1 MLKFIGS
8 VAASNFKRLGSPFK
22 VSWAVTYR
30 CNLRCK
36 MCNIWDKK
44 DHPPEVNADEIGA
57 LFSRPHHVH
66 WLGITGGEP
75 FLRTDLIDIVDA
87 ALTPSKTLNALHF
100 ATNGSYTDRVENLV
114 HTLKKRHKKLKIVFT
129 VSIDGPEA
137 LHNHIRGIDGTWGRA
152 LATFKML
159 KKIPNVKPQF
169 GFTLSHN
176 NLDKFERTFLALG
189 DVYPALTFDDMTVN
203 VFQRSN
209 FYYENHAMPELD
221 PARLTR
227 EIQKILAMDKDRL
240 SLNNFLRR
248 KYLKLYLQFLKTRK
262 SPVKCQSFASTCFL
276 DPYGNLFPCAVYNRK
291 LLNIK
296 ETVLSLNEIWQ
307 LKEALRIHTECARN
321 KCPSCWSPCDAY
333 SAMGGSI
340 IPTVFK

>member
-30 CNLRCK
+30 CNLKCK

-44 DHPPEVNADEIGA
+44 DHPPEIKAEDIGK
-57 LFSRPHHVH
+57 LFQKPHNVH

-87 ALTPSKTLNALHF
+87 ALAPSKTLNALHF

-129 VSIDGPEA
+129 LSIDGPEA

-152 LATFKML
+152 L
-159 KKIPNVKPQF
+159 
-169 GFTLSHN
+169 
-176 NLDKFERTFLALG
+176 G
-189 DVYPALTFDDMTVN
+189 DVYPALSFDDMTVN

-221 PARLTR
+221 PAILTR
-227 EIQKILAMDKDRL
+227 EIRKILAMDKDRL

-248 KYLKLYLQFLKTRK
+248 KYLKLYLHFLKTRK

-296 ETVLSLNEIWQ
+296 ETVLSLNDIWK
-307 LKEALRIHTECARN
+307 LKEAVKIHDECARN

-340 IPTVFK
+340 IPTVFR

>member
-1 MLKFIGS
+1 MARQQDPGYKPLPVWDKWKLNRAIHALRSPFHS
-8 VAASNFKRLGSPFK
+8 VRVAA
-22 VSWAVTYR
+22 
-30 CNLRCK
+30 
-36 MCNIWDKK
+36 
-44 DHPPEVNADEIGA
+44 H
-57 LFSRPHHVH
+57 
-66 WLGITGGEP
+66 
-75 FLRTDLIDIVDA
+75 
-87 ALTPSKTLNALHF
+87 
-100 ATNGSYTDRVENLV
+100 
-114 HTLKKRHKKLKIVFT
+114 
-129 VSIDGPEA
+129 
-137 LHNHIRGIDGTWGRA
+137 
-152 LATFKML
+152 
-159 KKIPNVKPQF
+159 
-169 GFTLSHN
+169 
-176 NLDKFERTFLALG
+176 
-189 DVYPALTFDDMTVN
+189 
-203 VFQRSN
+203 
-209 FYYENHAMPELD
+209 
-221 PARLTR
+221 R

-307 LKEALRIHTECARN
+307 LKEALRIHNECARN

>member
-8 VAASNFKRLGSPFK
+8 VAASNFKRLDSPFK
-22 VSWAVTYR
+22 VSCAVTYR

-44 DHPPEVNADEIGA
+44 DHPHELKAEDIGR
-57 LFSRPHHVH
+57 LFQRPHNTH

-100 ATNGSYTDRVENLV
+100 ATNGSFTERVENLV
-114 HTLKKRHKKLKIVFT
+114 HTLKKRHKRLKLVFT
-129 VSIDGPEA
+129 LSIDGPEA
-137 LHNHIRGIDGTWGRA
+137 LHNNIRGIDGTWGRA

-176 NLDKFERTFLALG
+176 NLDKFESTFLALG
-189 DVYPALTFDDMTVN
+189 DIYPGLTFDDMNVN
-203 VFQRSN
+203 VFQRSS
-209 FYYENHAMPELD
+209 FYYENQAMPELD
-221 PARLTR
+221 PVLLAQ
-227 EIQKILAMDKDRL
+227 EIRKILAMDKDRL

-248 KYLKLYLQFLKTRK
+248 KYLALYLEFLKTRK
-262 SPVKCQSFASTCFL
+262 SPLTCQSFASTCFI

-291 LLNIK
+291 LLNIRETDLSLKAIWKLK
-296 ETVLSLNEIWQ
+296 ETI
-307 LKEALRIHTECARN
+307 KIRHECAAN

-333 SAMGGSI
+333 SAIGGSI
-340 IPTVFK
+340 IQTVFK